1 MSMVEMKNFHKKF
14 GPKII
19 FDDFSLQVDEGD
31 MVAITGPSGCGKTTL
46 LNTIGLIESVEQGTY
61 QIFNESAPKI
71 NSKKANKLIRENISY
86 LFQNFALVDSFT
98 VRDNLLMALKYVKL
112 SKSEKE
118 QLIHDTLQQVNLEGY
133 QDLKVFEI
141 SGGEQQRV
149 AVARSILKPSKLILA
164 DEPTGSLDPENR
176 DEILAILNQLN
187 KNGKTII
194 MVTHDNKVAE
204 SCHRIIRLGI

>member
-1 MSMVEMKNFHKKF
+1 MSMVEMKNFQKKF

-61 QIFNESAPKI
+61 KIFNESAPKI

-164 DEPTGSLDPENR
+164 DEPTGSLDPKNR

-204 SCHRIIRLGI
+204 SCHHIIRLGR

>member
-1 MSMVEMKNFHKKF
+1 M
-14 GPKII
+14 
-19 FDDFSLQVDEGD
+19 
-31 MVAITGPSGCGKTTL
+31 
-46 LNTIGLIESVEQGTY
+46 
-61 QIFNESAPKI
+61 
-71 NSKKANKLIRENISY
+71 IRENISY